1 MEGNEGALRGVLILG
16 DARPLQDALARR
28 LTTLGVDARSVQHA
42 SDAELTALLQQG
54 EWTAVAVLTHEDAL
68 ALRLTLLCAHV
79 RPELTLWVTLFD
91 RTILHQLHEVA
102 PSVNVVAT
110 ADLVAAELTA
120 LCDPFVES
128 SQSRLRSGIR
138 IVDDALRLMVIAGLG
153 LLATLTVQT
162 LLNIIELHHSFVNAL
177 YYATESEAAVAD
189 VPHAGHAPDWVKLVS
204 TVMTVVAVVLI
215 AVFTA
220 ALVRRLSRPRLTT
233 LFGRRRV
240 PRHDHA
246 LVIGFGQI
254 GFRLTQELQAL
265 GVPVV
270 ALEQNVDAPCVRLAR
285 RAGIPVAIGR
295 GDDRAVLE
303 LLGVERC
310 AVVAAVTSDDLANVA
325 IGLAATDVRA
335 RVPLVMRLGDGD
347 VAKETESLLHLGEI
361 CDAHALIA
369 STLAEAMLQGGGRPL
384 TGESCLVSAGGSRT
398 SRRS

>member
-1 MEGNEGALRGVLILG
+1 MQSNTSASGRVLVLG
-16 DARPLQDALARR
+16 DAQPLQHALARR
-28 LTTLGVDARSVQHA
+28 LATLGVSARTVEGH
-42 SDAELTALLQQG
+42 SDAELTRLLQ
-54 EWTAVAVLTHEDAL
+54 EDDWTAVAVLTHEDAL

-79 RPELTLWVTLFD
+79 RPELALWVTLFD

-110 ADLVAAELTA
+110 ADLVAAEMTA
-120 LCDPFVES
+120 LCQPYVADSP
-128 SQSRLRSGIR
+128 RGLRSGLR
-138 IVDDALRLMVIAGLG
+138 LVDDALRLMVIAGLG
-153 LLATLTVQT
+153 LFATLVIQT
-162 LLNIIELHHSFVNAL
+162 LLNMIELHDGLISGI
-177 YYATESEAAVAD
+177 YYAAESEAAVTGT
-189 VPHAGHAPDWVKLVS
+189 PHGDNAADWVKVIS
-204 TVMTVVAVVLI
+204 TIATIVAVGLI

-233 LFGRRRV
+233 IFGRRRV
-240 PRHDHA
+240 PARGHA

-265 GVPVV
+265 GIPVV

-285 RAGIPVAIGR
+285 RAGIPIAIGR

-303 LLGVERC
+303 LLGVGSC

-325 IGLAATDVRA
+325 IGLAATDVRT
-335 RVPLVMRLGDGD
+335 RVPLIMRLGDGD

-369 STLAEAMLQGGGRPL
+369 TALADAIIRGGGRPL
-384 TGESCLVSAGGSRT
+384 SGESCLVSAGGIRT
-398 SRRS
+398 SQRR